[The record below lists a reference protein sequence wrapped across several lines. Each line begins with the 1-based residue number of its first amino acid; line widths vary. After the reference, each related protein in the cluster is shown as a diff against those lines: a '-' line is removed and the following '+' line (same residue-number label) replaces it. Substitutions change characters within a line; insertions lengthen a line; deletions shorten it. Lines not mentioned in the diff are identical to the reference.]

1 MLLTRPCSPPLSS
14 AASRLPQ
21 HVRTMLMPFPP
32 GYCARILG
40 FLPVLL
46 LAFGLVCPVN
56 AFGQNRRIVNSQALA
71 DSLAYR
77 IATFTPTS
85 GPPGTV
91 VTVHWQR
98 LPALTPVRLG
108 VGALHVGFESLK
120 EILTDQSG
128 EFTDT
133 IVIPQWARS
142 NRAHSLLVQD
152 FYFRPLAL
160 STNFLVTDPDGTLSR
175 EGRMTAGTNGCAGL
189 VGEEEERYNLIGD
202 VQGLELGV
210 RVIARGTL
218 ADPSTCGEGKD
229 VTIQITNIRRGIGG

>member
-1 MLLTRPCSPPLSS
+1 MPLPS
-14 AASRLPQ
+14 ASR
-21 HVRTMLMPFPP
+21 
-32 GYCARILG
+32 ARLLG
-40 FLPVLL
+40 FLPALL
-46 LAFGLVCPVN
+46 LAFGLVYPVT
-56 AFGQNRRIVNSQALA
+56 AFGQIRRSVNPQALA
-71 DSLAYR
+71 DSFAYR

-91 VTVHWQR
+91 VAVHWQS

-120 EILTDQSG
+120 DILTDPSG

-133 IVIPQWARS
+133 IVIPEWARS

-152 FYFRPLAL
+152 LYFRPLAL

-175 EGRMTAGTNGCAGL
+175 EGRMIAGTNGCAAL
-189 VGEEEERYNLIGD
+189 VGEEGERYNLIGD
-202 VQGLELGV
+202 VQGLEPGA

-218 ADPSTCGEGKD
+218 ADPFICGEGKD
-229 VTIQITNIRRGIGG
+229 VTIRITNIRRGIGG

>member
-21 HVRTMLMPFPP
+21 HVRTMVMPLPL
-32 GYCARILG
+32 GSYARLLG

-46 LAFGLVCPVN
+46 LAFGLVRPVN
-56 AFGQNRRIVNSQALA
+56 VFGQDQRSATPQVLA
-71 DSLAYR
+71 DSFAYR

-91 VTVHWQR
+91 VTVHWQS

-108 VGALHVGFESLK
+108 LGALHVGFESLK
-120 EILTDQSG
+120 DILTDQSG
-128 EFTDT
+128 AFTDT

-202 VQGLELGV
+202 VQGLELGA

-218 ADPSTCGEGKD
+218 ADPYACGEGKD
-229 VTIQITNIRRGIGG
+229 VTIRITNIRRGIGG